1 MSKMRFV
8 FVIVISVLVNTVACN
23 GMVILIFLA
32 LKSEWRVHVH
42 LVILMHMFTWHLS
55 IKNSDESRVGK
66 TFKFSFIR
74 FRNAV
79 PRLAYDIHDPIRNK
93 H

>member
-8 FVIVISVLVNTVACN
+8 FVIVISVLVNTVSCN
-23 GMVILIFLA
+23 GMVILILLV
-32 LKSEWRVHVH
+32 LKMKWSVHVH
-42 LVILMHMFTWHLS
+42 LVNLMHMFTWYLS
-55 IKNSDESRVGK
+55 IMNSDESRVEK

-79 PRLAYDIHDPIRNK
+79 SRLAYDGHDPL
-93 H
+93 